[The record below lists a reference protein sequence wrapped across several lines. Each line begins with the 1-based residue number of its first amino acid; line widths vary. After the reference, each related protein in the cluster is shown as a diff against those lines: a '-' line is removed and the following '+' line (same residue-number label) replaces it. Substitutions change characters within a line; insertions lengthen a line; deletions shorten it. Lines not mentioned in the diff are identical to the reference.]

1 MKTDIQEYLAD
12 YEVRYIVEN
21 AIKESVQ
28 KKLKDD
34 LERLVSNATY
44 EVVSEFI
51 TKIWNNDPRL
61 EMKLREGVKEQVEN
75 GSTIKFNLFR
85 KADAFDRRRGQED
98 SVGQQI
104 FEQAVRDNG
113 GAIREKVEATVK
125 DLGFDDVKSLVMES
139 VHILWEESNA

>member
-1 MKTDIQEYLAD
+1 MNIDIQEYLAD

-51 TKIWNNDPRL
+51 TEIWNNDPRL

-75 GSTIKFNLFR
+75 GDTIKFNLFQ
-85 KADAFDRRRGQED
+85 KADEFDKRRGRED

-104 FEQAVRDNG
+104 LEQAVRDNG
-113 GAIREKVEATVK
+113 VSIREKVEATVE